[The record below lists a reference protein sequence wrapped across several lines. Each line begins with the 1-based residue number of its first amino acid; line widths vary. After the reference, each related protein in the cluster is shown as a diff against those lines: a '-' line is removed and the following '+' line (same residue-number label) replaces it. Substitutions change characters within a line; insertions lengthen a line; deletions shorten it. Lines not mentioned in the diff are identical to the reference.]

1 MCGDQHTVIYLTLIK
16 HTMLHNAVT
25 SYTQTIHV
33 TPLYVLLYSYII
45 RLVTIHNRSDVI
57 VHYEWKA
64 FATEE
69 EEQMEKEMYY
79 K

>member
-1 MCGDQHTVIYLTLIK
+1 MIAILYYIQTL
-16 HTMLHNAVT
+16 
-25 SYTQTIHV
+25 
-33 TPLYVLLYSYII
+33 YISFVCFVN
-45 RLVTIHNRSDVI
+45 RSVMIHNRSDVI

-79 K
+79 